1 MKTLHAAAAK
11 NPHENRSPLSPESI
25 GKLSSMG
32 IKITA
37 DKGIALRSGFT
48 DESLMQAGAQV
59 SELGEGTAL
68 ADIIIRIAKPTQE
81 DLDALEPGTL
91 HISFLDP
98 FNEKD
103 LIQKLADKKI
113 SAISMEM
120 IPRSTLA
127 QKMDALSSQANL
139 AGYFSVVKAAETLG
153 KVLPMMMT
161 PSGTISPAKVFVIGV
176 GVAGLQAI
184 ATAKRMGAQVQ
195 AFDTRPEVE
204 EQVKSIGRKFLKIDL
219 GETGQTEQGYAKELT
234 PEQIIKQKEGMKKAC
249 SQSDIVITTAKLFG
263 RPAPTLVD
271 ADMIAVMKRGSVV
284 VDLAVETGGNVEGSV
299 LNKTVE
305 NENGVK
311 IIGLANLEGQVAK
324 DASSM
329 LAANFANLIEHFWD
343 KDQGLVKLNPE
354 DEVLR
359 ECLITH
365 GGTVVH
371 ERFKEKTSK

>member
-11 NPHENRSPLSPESI
+11 DPHENRSPLSPESI
-25 GKLSSMG
+25 GKLSNMG
-32 IKITA
+32 ISITA
-37 DKGIALRSGFT
+37 DKGIALKSGFT
-48 DESLMQAGAQV
+48 DESLVQAGAQV

-161 PSGTISPAKVFVIGV
+161 PSGTIAPAKVFVIGV

-204 EQVKSIGRKFLKIDL
+204 EQVKSIGGKFLKIDL

-234 PEQIIKQKEGMKKAC
+234 HEQIIKQKEGMKKAC

-284 VDLAVETGGNVEGSV
+284 VDLAVETGGNVEGSI

-343 KDQGLVKLNPE
+343 KDQGLVKLDPE

>member
-204 EQVKSIGRKFLKIDL
+204 EQVKSIGGKFLKIDL

>member
-1 MKTLHAAAAK
+1 
-11 NPHENRSPLSPESI
+11 
-25 GKLSSMG
+25 MG

-37 DKGIALRSGFT
+37 DKGIALKSGFT
-48 DESLMQAGAQV
+48 DESLVQAGAQV

-139 AGYFSVVKAAETLG
+139 AGYFSVVKAAEILG

-161 PSGTISPAKVFVIGV
+161 PSGTIAPAKVFVIGV

-204 EQVKSIGRKFLKIDL
+204 EQVKSIGGKFLKIDL

-365 GGTVVH
+365 GGAVVH

>member
-37 DKGIALRSGFT
+37 DKGIALKSGFT
-48 DESLMQAGAQV
+48 DETLVQAGAQV
-59 SELGEGTAL
+59 NELGEGTAL

-204 EQVKSIGRKFLKIDL
+204 EQGKSIGGKFLKIDL

>member
-11 NPHENRSPLSPESI
+11 DPHENRSPLSPESI

-48 DESLMQAGAQV
+48 DDSLIQAGAQV

-204 EQVKSIGRKFLKIDL
+204 EQVKSIGGKFLKIDL

>member
-11 NPHENRSPLSPESI
+11 DPHENRSPLSPESI
-25 GKLSSMG
+25 RKLSSMG

-37 DKGIALRSGFT
+37 EKGIALRSGFT
-48 DESLMQAGAQV
+48 DETLVQAGAQL

-68 ADIIIRIAKPTQE
+68 ANIIIRIAKPTQE
-81 DLDALEPGTL
+81 DLDALKPGTL

-139 AGYFSVVKAAETLG
+139 AGYFSVVKAAESLG

-204 EQVKSIGRKFLKIDL
+204 EQVKSIGGKFLKIDL

-284 VDLAVETGGNVEGSV
+284 IDLAVETGGNVEGSV
-299 LNKTVE
+299 VNKTVE

-311 IIGLANLEGQVAK
+311 IVGLANLEGQVAK
-324 DASSM
+324 DASTM

>member
-11 NPHENRSPLSPESI
+11 DPHENRSPLSPESI
-25 GKLSSMG
+25 RKLSSMG

-37 DKGIALRSGFT
+37 EKGIALRSGFT
-48 DESLMQAGAQV
+48 DETLVQAGAQL

-68 ADIIIRIAKPTQE
+68 ANIIIRIAKPTQE
-81 DLDALEPGTL
+81 DLDALKPGTL

-139 AGYFSVVKAAETLG
+139 AGYFSVVKAAESLG

-204 EQVKSIGRKFLKIDL
+204 EQVKSIGGKFLKIDL

-299 LNKTVE
+299 VNKTVE

-311 IIGLANLEGQVAK
+311 IVGLANLEGQVAK
-324 DASSM
+324 DASTM

>member
-37 DKGIALRSGFT
+37 DKGIALKSGFT
-48 DESLMQAGAQV
+48 DETLVQAGAQV
-59 SELGEGTAL
+59 NELGEGTAL

-139 AGYFSVVKAAETLG
+139 AGYFSVVKAAESLG

-161 PSGTISPAKVFVIGV
+161 PSGTIAPAKGFVIGV

-204 EQVKSIGRKFLKIDL
+204 EQVKSIGGKFLKIDL

-311 IIGLANLEGQVAK
+311 IIVLANLEGQVAK

-365 GGTVVH
+365 GGTIVH

>member
-37 DKGIALRSGFT
+37 DKGIALKSGFT
-48 DESLMQAGAQV
+48 DETLVQAGAQV
-59 SELGEGTAL
+59 NELGEGTAL

-139 AGYFSVVKAAETLG
+139 AGYFSVVKAAESLG

-161 PSGTISPAKVFVIGV
+161 PSGTIAPAKVFVIGV

-204 EQVKSIGRKFLKIDL
+204 EQVKSIGGKFLKIDL

-365 GGTVVH
+365 GGTIVH

>member
-11 NPHENRSPLSPESI
+11 DPHENRSPLSPESI
-25 GKLSSMG
+25 RKLSSMG
-32 IKITA
+32 IKVTA
-37 DKGIALRSGFT
+37 EKGIALRSGFT
-48 DESLMQAGAQV
+48 DETLVQAGAQL

-68 ADIIIRIAKPTQE
+68 ANIIIRIAKPTQE
-81 DLDALEPGTL
+81 DLDALKPGTL

-139 AGYFSVVKAAETLG
+139 AGYFSVVKAAESLG

-204 EQVKSIGRKFLKIDL
+204 EQVKSIGGKFLKIDL

-284 VDLAVETGGNVEGSV
+284 IDLAVETGGNVEGSV
-299 LNKTVE
+299 VNKTVE

-311 IIGLANLEGQVAK
+311 IVGLANLEGQVAK
-324 DASSM
+324 DASTM

-343 KDQGLVKLNPE
+343 KDQDLVKLNPE

>member
-11 NPHENRSPLSPESI
+11 DPHENRSPLSPESI
-25 GKLSSMG
+25 RKLSSMG
-32 IKITA
+32 IKVTA
-37 DKGIALRSGFT
+37 EKGIALRSGFT
-48 DESLMQAGAQV
+48 DETLVQAGAQL

-68 ADIIIRIAKPTQE
+68 ANIIIRIAKPTQE
-81 DLDALEPGTL
+81 DLDALKPGTL

-139 AGYFSVVKAAETLG
+139 AGYFSVVKAAESLG

-204 EQVKSIGRKFLKIDL
+204 EQVKSIGGKFLKIDL

-284 VDLAVETGGNVEGSV
+284 IDLAVETGGNVEGSV
-299 LNKTVE
+299 VNKTVE

-311 IIGLANLEGQVAK
+311 IVGLANLEGQVAK
-324 DASSM
+324 DASTM

>member
-11 NPHENRSPLSPESI
+11 NPLENRSPLSPESI

-37 DKGIALRSGFT
+37 DKGIALKSGFT
-48 DESLMQAGAQV
+48 DETLVQAGAQV
-59 SELGEGTAL
+59 NELGEGTAL

-81 DLDALEPGTL
+81 DLDALDPGTL

-139 AGYFSVVKAAETLG
+139 AGYFSVVKAAESLG

-161 PSGTISPAKVFVIGV
+161 PSGTIAPAKVFVIGV

-204 EQVKSIGRKFLKIDL
+204 EQVKSIGGKFLKIDL

-365 GGTVVH
+365 GGTIVH

>member
-11 NPHENRSPLSPESI
+11 DPHENRSPLSPESI
-25 GKLSSMG
+25 RKLSSMG
-32 IKITA
+32 IKVPA
-37 DKGIALRSGFT
+37 EKGIALRSGFT
-48 DESLMQAGAQV
+48 DETLVQAGAQL

-68 ADIIIRIAKPTQE
+68 ANIIIRIAKPTQE
-81 DLDALEPGTL
+81 DLDALKPGTL

-139 AGYFSVVKAAETLG
+139 AGYFSVVKAAESLG

-204 EQVKSIGRKFLKIDL
+204 EQVKSIGGKFLKIDL

-284 VDLAVETGGNVEGSV
+284 IDLAVETGGNVEGSV
-299 LNKTVE
+299 VNKTVE

-311 IIGLANLEGQVAK
+311 IVGLANLEGQVAK
-324 DASSM
+324 DASTM

>member
-37 DKGIALRSGFT
+37 DKGIALKSGFT
-48 DESLMQAGAQV
+48 DETLVQAGAQV
-59 SELGEGTAL
+59 NELGEGTAL

-204 EQVKSIGRKFLKIDL
+204 EQVKSIGGKFLKIDL

-365 GGTVVH
+365 GGTIVH